1 MSAGDDRFQL
11 GTLLRTRWNPRP
23 LDPPSVDS
31 KLESLSALARS
42 AESLRYGILTTEFW
56 LSPQGQVRE
65 WLRSHTRAAVLLASP
80 AFLVMPIVT
89 FILWQFATWM
99 ALLVGIWGKLIIF
112 PILLLLAALSF
123 YVAWQSLRAV
133 FGRR

>member
-11 GTLLRTRWNPRP
+11 RTLFRTRWNPQP
-23 LDPPSVDS
+23 LDPPIVDS
-31 KLESLSALARS
+31 KLESLSALLRS
-42 AESLRYGILTTEFW
+42 AESLRYGILSTEFW
-56 LSPQGQVRE
+56 LSPQGQIRE
-65 WLRSHTRAAVLLASP
+65 WLRSHTRVAVLLAIP

-99 ALLVGIWGKLIIF
+99 ALLVSIWGRLVVF

-123 YVAWQSLRAV
+123 YVALQLLRAV